1 MKKAALFVLLF
12 VLGIGAS
19 AQDNKTQ
26 AILFKVML
34 NGQEQGPYN
43 LAQLKPMIQN
53 GQLSRNTMV
62 WQQGMSGWSEAE
74 LVPEIN
80 ELFKAV
86 PSAQVSSSADTIKSM
101 TEKQVKVKNAYY
113 YKKKSIKNMSFGAGE
128 LVIGVLFIGIS
139 ATGSSSISNTGI
151 MVIGGAAATLGAV
164 MLGIGISQR
173 IKAKKMSKTEGKI
186 TLGPATSGIGL
197 AINF

>member
-1 MKKAALFVLLF
+1 MKKVTLFVLMFILS
-12 VLGIGAS
+12 IGAS
-19 AQDNKTQ
+19 AQDNKSQ
-26 AILFKVML
+26 APLFKVML

-43 LAQLKPMIQN
+43 LEQLKPMIQN
-53 GQLSRNTMV
+53 GQLTRNTMV

-74 LVPEIN
+74 LITEIN

-86 PSAQVSSSADTIKSM
+86 PSAQVISASDTIKAM
-101 TEKQVKVKNAYY
+101 PDKKVKVKNAYY
-113 YKKKSIKNMSFGAGE
+113 YKKKSTINMSFGGFE
-128 LVIGVLFIGIS
+128 LIFGGLMVGLGAV
-139 ATGSSSISNTGI
+139 GSSQYNGAY
-151 MVIGGAAATLGAV
+151 MAVGGAVATLGAV

-173 IKAKKMSKTEGKI
+173 IKAKKLSKTEGRI

>member
-1 MKKAALFVLLF
+1 
-12 VLGIGAS
+12 
-19 AQDNKTQ
+19 
-26 AILFKVML
+26 
-34 NGQEQGPYN
+34 
-43 LAQLKPMIQN
+43 MIQT

-62 WQQGMSGWSEAE
+62 WQQGMAGWSEAE

-86 PSAQVSSSADTIKSM
+86 PSAQVSSSSDTVKLM
-101 TEKQVKVKNAYY
+101 PEKKVKVKNAYY
-113 YKKKSIKNMSFGAGE
+113 YKKKSIMNMSFGGFE
-128 LVIGVLFIGIS
+128 FVFGGL
-139 ATGSSSISNTGI
+139 
-151 MVIGGAAATLGAV
+151 MVGLGAVGNSQYDGAYMIVGGAVATLGAV

-186 TLGPATSGIGL
+186 TLGPASSGIGL